1 MRDTIVSFYTIL
13 HTNIKIFFNLES
25 STLST
30 QHLLRLKLET
40 NQTEMQAVHKIQDI
54 DIKLN
59 FEAAFSVKSYDT
71 KNSDEHRKEQF
82 ANLQHFYDNKLPLYN
97 FQWQVKNILKKY
109 IYEGELYYLVRFLN
123 TNMNATKHNYEYP
136 LE

>member
-1 MRDTIVSFYTIL
+1 M
-13 HTNIKIFFNLES
+13 S
-25 STLST
+25 S

-40 NQTEMQAVHKIQDI
+40 DQAVHKIQDI
-54 DIKLN
+54 DIELN

-71 KNSDEHRKEQF
+71 KNSDEHQKEQF
-82 ANLQHFYDNKLPLYN
+82 ANLQHFYDNKLPLSN

-123 TNMNATKHNYEYP
+123 TNMNATKHNYEYH